1 MKTGGTLDPEAL
13 LTLDKEDA
21 ELQSWVQ
28 HVSGLLSIYLLL
40 CAHFCLVTYK
50 SSRRRAPHILPKP
63 CPEPWGQEGTNV
75 SLCACGRDPGADTT
89 AAGR

>member
-1 MKTGGTLDPEAL
+1 MKSGGTLDPEAL

-28 HVSGLLSIYLLL
+28 HMSGSLSIYLPL
-40 CAHFCLVTYK
+40 CAHFCPVTYK

-75 SLCACGRDPGADTT
+75 SLCARGRDPGADTT

>member
-28 HVSGLLSIYLLL
+28 HLSG
-40 CAHFCLVTYK
+40 
-50 SSRRRAPHILPKP
+50 
-63 CPEPWGQEGTNV
+63 
-75 SLCACGRDPGADTT
+75 
-89 AAGR
+89 